1 MPSRPIE
8 SRVWIDTPQYRVS
21 NTFENHI
28 CNGKYYDHEYVV
40 IKQVLK
46 LQVEEG
52 LLSTL
57 NLGMLDEEEEEEGI
71 YVKSSHEQILKL
83 SFTKSFISIMKLM
96 KPVLS
101 VEATDILAEEY
112 ATMREVDSERG
123 NDRANALTARAMDSM
138 VRLATA
144 HAKARASRSVDAVD
158 AEAAIRLMQHA
169 YFGTVRR
176 QGGER
181 DVGEQGVEQEDG
193 GSAEDEVDS
202 EAVTGQDREQSDQ
215 EEKHALFVSSLAR

>member
-1 MPSRPIE
+1 M
-8 SRVWIDTPQYRVS
+8 S

-158 AEAAIRLMQHA
+158 AEAAIRLMQYA

-176 QGGER
+176 QGGTARRQGGTVRRQGGEG
-181 DVGEQGVEQEDG
+181 DDGEQGVEQEDG
-193 GSAEDEVDS
+193 GSGEDEVDS
-202 EAVTGQDREQSDQ
+202 KVVTGQDREQSE

>member
-1 MPSRPIE
+1 M
-8 SRVWIDTPQYRVS
+8 S

-46 LQVEEG
+46 LQDEEG

-158 AEAAIRLMQHA
+158 AEAAIRLMQYA

-176 QGGER
+176 QGGTVRRQGGEG
-181 DVGEQGVEQEDG
+181 DDGEQGVEQEDG

-202 EAVTGQDREQSDQ
+202 EVVTGQDREQSD